1 MNIVLGRVL
10 GAAGMGVYSLYS
22 AWMMVMGSIANLGMP
37 TYTLRT
43 VSILDGKGQQDTAR
57 HFTLRVLRIMLLSGI
72 ITIVLV
78 AGLSGTVAETVLGE
92 AGMESV
98 LIYAAIAAAM
108 FMMTKVLSES
118 LKGVRRVNI
127 ALTTETALLPL
138 GAIIVIGILHLNDWD
153 LTAKGFLVIHLILLA
168 VTTFIMLWLMLRYAR
183 GTASA
188 EHQDT
193 PPLMNRGLLHFWGGG
208 LLNMWLMNMP
218 ILLLPQFASAADI
231 GIFGVA
237 YRLILLGTTILVTL
251 ASIFG
256 PRFARDYANGDVTGL
271 KQGLRQSQ
279 ILSLIIYSP
288 MLIAFTF
295 FAEPVLG
302 LFGDEFIAGKEL
314 LWIMVAGQLLNTAT
328 GLVGFMM
335 NMIHREKQEFY
346 IQLVVTIFVFVLILI
361 LGEMYGVMGVAIA
374 YATGVVVKNLSS
386 LVFTQFYLNTME
398 EPGKASYEKS

>member
-1 MNIVLGRVL
+1 
-10 GAAGMGVYSLYS
+10 
-22 AWMMVMGSIANLGMP
+22 
-37 TYTLRT
+37 
-43 VSILDGKGQQDTAR
+43 
-57 HFTLRVLRIMLLSGI
+57 
-72 ITIVLV
+72 
-78 AGLSGTVAETVLGE
+78 
-92 AGMESV
+92 
-98 LIYAAIAAAM
+98 M
-108 FMMTKVLSES
+108 F
-118 LKGVRRVNI
+118 
-127 ALTTETALLPL
+127 
-138 GAIIVIGILHLNDWD
+138 
-153 LTAKGFLVIHLILLA
+153 
-168 VTTFIMLWLMLRYAR
+168 WLMLRYAR

-188 EHQDT
+188 EYQDT
-193 PPLMNRGLLHFWGGG
+193 PPLMNRGLPHFWGGG